1 MVCRIERGLVVL
13 LRAIVLSTLSY
24 LRCALLPLRAPFL
37 VQQLGVFRLLP
48 RLEPYLLYY
57 LPLALLLLH
66 AEGPREL
73 VRLLQAAHREQRL
86 ATAGVTEAQLAGQ

>member
-1 MVCRIERGLVVL
+1 MVCCIERGLVVL
-13 LRAIVLSTLSY
+13 LRAVVLSTLSY
-24 LRCALLPLRAPFL
+24 LRCALLPLRATFL
-37 VQQLGVFRLLP
+37 AQQLGVFRLLQ
-48 RLEPYLLYY
+48 RLESYLLYY

-86 ATAGVTEAQLAGQ
+86 LGG